1 MNKVLVIN
9 GPNLNL
15 LGKREI
21 EIYGKESLKD
31 IEINTKKFAETNNLF
46 SELKYSVFK
55 ASAIGE
61 DIEEPFINWPIISSP
76 QKILELSFKQS
87 NEESE
92 IINLIQDCL
101 DGAYKG
107 LIINAGAYTH
117 TSVAIFDALKAIK
130 IPIIEIHLSNINKR
144 EEFRKKSFISEVA
157 NGVIFG
163 FGSYGYI
170 LGVMAMKNLLEE
182 NG

>member
-31 IEINTKKFAETNNLF
+31 IEINTKKFAENNNL
-46 SELKYSVFK
+46 ELY
-55 ASAIGE
+55 
-61 DIEEPFINWPIISSP
+61 
-76 QKILELSFKQS
+76 FKQS

-101 DGAYKG
+101 DGVYKG

>member
-1 MNKVLVIN
+1 MKKILVIN

-21 EIYGKESLKD
+21 EIYGKTSLKS
-31 IEINTKKFAETNNLF
+31 IENTTREFAKNN
-46 SELKYSVFK
+46 S
-55 ASAIGE
+55 
-61 DIEEPFINWPIISSP
+61 
-76 QKILELSFKQS
+76 LEVEFKQS

-92 IINLIQDCL
+92 IINWKQDCMKNS
-101 DGAYKG
+101 YNG
-107 LIINAGAYTH
+107 LLINAGAYTH
-117 TSVAIFDALKAIK
+117 TSIAIFDALKAIK
-130 IPIIEIHLSNINKR
+130 IPIIEIHLSNIHKR

-163 FGSYGYI
+163 FGSYSYI
-170 LGVMAMKNLLEE
+170 LAIMAIKNLLENK